1 MEKNV
6 ISVSASAKAKLPPDT
21 VEIRLTA
28 NGEAKKYAEAVESA
42 DAVADAAVAT
52 LKKADFADVRA
63 DSVRVSTVRNEK
75 KIIGYRASRE
85 FYVEF
90 PYDKKRM
97 SDALDAL
104 AEVVCAWSV
113 GFKLKDR
120 SKSDELVAAAVE
132 TAKKNAEI
140 IAKAAGVKLGRL
152 ADAQYA
158 TYGGEGGVHLAKF
171 RAYNAAVDCAGAAD
185 DVSPEDVEISESVTC
200 SWEIG
205 G

>member
-6 ISVSASAKAKLPPDT
+6 ISVSATVKAKLPPDT

-28 NGEAKKYAEAVESA
+28 KGEAKKYVEAVESA
-42 DAVADAAVAT
+42 DAVADAAVAK
-52 LKKADFADVRA
+52 LKRAGFDDVRS
-63 DSVRVSTVRNEK
+63 DSARVSTVRNDK
-75 KIIGYRASRE
+75 KITGYRASRE

-104 AEVVCAWSV
+104 GDVACVWTV

-120 SKSDELVAAAVE
+120 SRSGELIDSAVK
-132 TAKKNAEI
+132 TARKNAEI
-140 IAKAAGVKLGRL
+140 IATAAGVKLGKL
-152 ADAQYA
+152 ADAQYSSH
-158 TYGGEGGVHLAKF
+158 GGGAMYMAMARMCESD
-171 RAYNAAVDCAGAAD
+171 DCINGAAD
-185 DVSPEDVEISESVTC
+185 DVSPEDVEISESVNC